1 MISTIVIIIGIIIGW
16 LLVGYL
22 VEVSTNLS
30 DKGGEDRLIFAVVLW
45 PIALII
51 RVSKFIFVFVLM
63 LISGFVE
70 EIRAFKK

>member
-22 VEVSTNLS
+22 VEVYTNLS
-30 DKGGEDRLIFAVVLW
+30 NEGSEDRLIFAVVLW

-51 RVSKFIFVFVLM
+51 RASKFIFVFVLM